1 MNPTSFVSNSFNKY
15 NLGQQVALLA
25 AALCLCVS
33 LALVT
38 LAAISARHMQME
50 QQEQYG
56 NALARLVSLR
66 VSIAMEQGDLLSAS
80 ASLQRFIDHSAA
92 QEITLTDI
100 DGNILGQAGDS
111 AGINLRSY
119 SSSVHIESDIAG
131 QVSITVNSDQA
142 QAAQQRFLLSL
153 LGLSV
158 LLSMAAYGGGLQL
171 GQRLGTRLARLARAL
186 SLEEDGG
193 ERVANEVEQLN
204 RQVDALP
211 MDLLRT
217 RGDPGAR
224 DENYRTT
231 AVLYLHLSSLVD
243 YLDTLDER
251 ALHNYTDRLHQII
264 FAAAGFYAGELQ
276 VIRQFGLAVYFS
288 GDNNAGSAAFRAAS
302 CGWLIQAVA
311 EQVQQQTARN
321 LDIAMAIAQS
331 ELGAGDGGDIYPGLY
346 MQHTLDELQQ
356 VCSQKPPNILLSPA
370 AAEDIDVNGRLQHSP
385 MEVGNYAV
393 VEGFA
398 SPYDDLLDRQLRLI
412 MKRLADP
419 GRLSVR

>member
-276 VIRQFGLAVYFS
+276 VIRQFG
-288 GDNNAGSAAFRAAS
+288 
-302 CGWLIQAVA
+302 
-311 EQVQQQTARN
+311 
-321 LDIAMAIAQS
+321 
-331 ELGAGDGGDIYPGLY
+331 
-346 MQHTLDELQQ
+346 
-356 VCSQKPPNILLSPA
+356 
-370 AAEDIDVNGRLQHSP
+370 
-385 MEVGNYAV
+385 
-393 VEGFA
+393 
-398 SPYDDLLDRQLRLI
+398 
-412 MKRLADP
+412 
-419 GRLSVR
+419 